1 MPTRETFKQR
11 FGKIKQTNQ
20 GGVIVSMLTN
30 HTENEEFKN
39 YCKQYGVKVND
50 QHRKDDYDLDKYI
63 SPPSDN
69 IQEKLKKSISPGKA
83 GIVWNKNTV
92 IADQKYANKQS
103 QSSIKT

>member
-1 MPTRETFKQR
+1 MPTQQAFKQR

-63 SPPSDN
+63 KPPSDN
-69 IQEKLKKSISPGKA
+69 IQKKLKESKSPEKTENLL
-83 GIVWNKNTV
+83 NKNN
-92 IADQKYANKQS
+92 QKNTK
-103 QSSIKT
+103 K